1 MGFTSLCIAM
11 CVCVKK
17 KEKKKRERKEA
28 ENYSMC
34 IIFIKKTFEVQL

>member
-17 KEKKKRERKEA
+17 KKRENERKEA

>member
-17 KEKKKRERKEA
+17 RKKRERERKEA

>member
-1 MGFTSLCIAM
+1 MGFTSLCITM

-17 KEKKKRERKEA
+17 KKKKRKEA

>member
-1 MGFTSLCIAM
+1 MGFTSLCIVM

-17 KEKKKRERKEA
+17 KKKKRERKEA

>member
-17 KEKKKRERKEA
+17 KKKKRERKEA

>member
-17 KEKKKRERKEA
+17 KRRERERKEA

>member
-1 MGFTSLCIAM
+1 MGFTMQSVYRYVCLC
-11 CVCVKK
+11 KK
-17 KEKKKRERKEA
+17 KRKKRERKEA

>member
-17 KEKKKRERKEA
+17 KKKERERKEA

>member
-1 MGFTSLCIAM
+1 MGFSSLCIAM

-17 KEKKKRERKEA
+17 KKKRERKEA

>member
-1 MGFTSLCIAM
+1 MGFSSLCIAM

-17 KEKKKRERKEA
+17 KKKRRERKEA

>member
-34 IIFIKKTFEVQL
+34 IIFIKKTFEVLL